1 MCVLTAA
8 AGACLRI
15 LEVPSIHVCFHDA
28 EQYQW
33 NAHAPAD
40 SPFTYL
46 AKKKKSPFTCRQ
58 PLCTLKIGWSR

>member
-46 AKKKKSPFTCRQ
+46 AKKKITFYLQTT
-58 PLCTLKIGWSR
+58 TLYTKNWVE